1 MSILPMMDEVRTDVE
16 NLVLQ
21 KNSQTISAIAPRIE
35 FVSKVLVKI
44 SDKLDKESGQSAT
57 RQQNTPVA
65 GPNNAFAQ

>member
-44 SDKLDKESGQSAT
+44 SDKLDKESGQTAAG
-57 RQQNTPVA
+57 QQNTPVA

>member
-44 SDKLDKESGQSAT
+44 SDKLDKESGQNAT
-57 RQQNTPVA
+57 RQQSTPVA